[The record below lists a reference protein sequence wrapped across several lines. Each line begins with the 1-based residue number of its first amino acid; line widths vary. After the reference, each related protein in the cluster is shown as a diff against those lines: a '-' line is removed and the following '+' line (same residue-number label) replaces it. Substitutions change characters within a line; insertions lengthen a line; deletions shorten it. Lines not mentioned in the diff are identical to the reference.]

1 MRMLVVTRLPTLCT
15 LPAFPFVRHLTVRNM
30 ADRPIQA
37 VTLRTG
43 LQADRGDQD
52 PTLTI
57 TVDAEPPSTDEFVI
71 AQGRSAYTCAR
82 TFHQRSIIDYHG
94 HLRRLCDSLA
104 GMLPHLTWA
113 DADGRRLVDL
123 VEAPPSME
131 PPPAERFA
139 RLTRDVTALDHLV
152 TPLVKRGLLT
162 YFDGKSGAG
171 EAKVTMLL
179 SYHAA
184 PSIELTEALA
194 LCKRTINTHT
204 SQDHAPMC
212 AVQISALKQP
222 AQSNC
227 QVEIRQASRS
237 NPEAKDSQ
245 WVSDRQALYHGMAPH
260 TNEVLLLDGPD
271 GHLTEGLS
279 SNLFVVEE
287 RPNVPTD
294 HGALDRYQLLTAPPG
309 TVLLGTIMKLVL
321 QVCHESGIHIVER
334 LPTLTALKQGQWQ
347 GAFITSTSRLV
358 LPIEVVRLPDEGG
371 LEINLALD
379 PITQR
384 IREEVLK
391 HLKASAVEIY

>member
-1 MRMLVVTRLPTLCT
+1 
-15 LPAFPFVRHLTVRNM
+15 
-30 ADRPIQA
+30 
-37 VTLRTG
+37 
-43 LQADRGDQD
+43 ADRGDQD

-57 TVDAEPPSTDEFVI
+57 TVDAESPSTDEFVI

-123 VEAPPSME
+123 VEAPPSMD
-131 PPPAERFA
+131 PLPAERFA
-139 RLTRDVTALDHLV
+139 RLTRDVTALNHLV

-179 SYHAA
+179 SYHAW
-184 PSIELTEALA
+184 
-194 LCKRTINTHT
+194 
-204 SQDHAPMC
+204 DHAPMC
-212 AVQISALKQP
+212 AVQISALTQP
-222 AQSNC
+222 AQSDC
-227 QVEIRQASRS
+227 QVEIRQASRP

-245 WVSDRQALYHGMAPH
+245 WVSDRQALSRGMAPH

-287 RPNVPTD
+287 RPNVPAD
-294 HGALDRYQLLTAPPG
+294 HGTLGRYQVLTAPPG

-321 QVCHESGIHIVER
+321 QVCRESGIHVVER

-379 PITQR
+379 PITQH